1 MRTANRLRSNLG
13 LAAVEMA
20 IVLPLF
26 LMLLLATAEL
36 GRALYQY
43 NTLHKAVRDGA
54 RYLAEHA
61 LNSVPVIEIT
71 AAKTTATR
79 NLVLY
84 GSPAGGGT
92 PLLQG
97 LAPGDVAVEA
107 VDAFHVRVT
116 ATYAY
121 APLFGAIPG
130 FGMGRDM
137 QIVAPLVARCT
148 VQAL

>member
-1 MRTANRLRSNLG
+1 MSFAARPRSNRG
-13 LAAVEMA
+13 LAAVELA
-20 IVLPLF
+20 VVLPVF
-26 LMLLLATAEL
+26 LILLLASAEL
-36 GRALYQY
+36 GRALYHY

-71 AAKTTATR
+71 AATTTGTR

-84 GSPAGGGT
+84 GNPAGGST
-92 PLLQG
+92 PLLPR
-97 LAPGDVAVEA
+97 LTPGDIAIEV
-107 VDAFHVRVT
+107 VDAAHVRVT

-130 FGMGRDM
+130 FGMGPDTS
-137 QIVAPLVARCT
+137 IAGPLVARCM
-148 VQAL
+148 VRAL

>member
-1 MRTANRLRSNLG
+1 MRTVTHLRSNQG
-13 LAAVEMA
+13 LAAVELA
-20 IVLPLF
+20 IVLPVF
-26 LMLLLATAEL
+26 LILLLASAEL
-36 GRALYQY
+36 GRALFQY

-71 AAKTTATR
+71 AATTTATR

-84 GSPAGGGT
+84 GSPSGGGT
-92 PLLQG
+92 PLLPG
-97 LAPGDVAVEA
+97 LAPGDIAVEA
-107 VDAFHVRVT
+107 VDASHVRVT

-121 APLFGAIPG
+121 APIFGAIPA
-130 FGMGRDM
+130 FGLGQDI
-137 QIVAPLVARCT
+137 QVAAPLVARCT

>member
-1 MRTANRLRSNLG
+1 MGTVTRPRSNQG
-13 LAAVEMA
+13 LAAVELA
-20 IVLPLF
+20 IMLPIF
-26 LMLLLATAEL
+26 LILLLASAEI

-84 GSPAGGGT
+84 GNPAGSG
-92 PLLQG
+92 PLLLEG
-97 LAPGDVAVEA
+97 LAPGDIAVEA
-107 VDAFHVRVT
+107 VDASHVRVT

-121 APLFGAIPG
+121 APAFGAIPG
-130 FGMGRDM
+130 FGLGRDI
-137 QIVAPLVARCT
+137 QVVGPLVARCT
-148 VQAL
+148 VTAL